1 MIENFNCYLAN
12 PAFLRYESNRDWERV
27 TAIPLHSCFANNL
40 QEIRFESYHG
50 ACFWCSFNAF
60 IFRIVV
66 LQRPEIKTSSS
77 QHNLTVIKV
86 MMTMMIKMVM
96 IMKINMIIDHDD
108 HHWMH
113 ILIGDYVGMHSRKN
127 RIIAV
132 EWKMGK
138 AWKHLKIRKTS
149 SFFINQVLN
158 LFFSRSHA
166 R

>member
-1 MIENFNCYLAN
+1 M
-12 PAFLRYESNRDWERV
+12 
-27 TAIPLHSCFANNL
+27 
-40 QEIRFESYHG
+40 
-50 ACFWCSFNAF
+50 
-60 IFRIVV
+60 

-86 MMTMMIKMVM
+86 MMMMIIIIMVMVMMIMMIM

-138 AWKHLKIRKTS
+138 A
-149 SFFINQVLN
+149 
-158 LFFSRSHA
+158 
-166 R
+166 

>member
-1 MIENFNCYLAN
+1 MPQTILASVETPPPLGQCPNKPGDNFKGASLGAVYCYSSS
-12 PAFLRYESNRDWERV
+12 FLY
-27 TAIPLHSCFANNL
+27 TYNL

-86 MMTMMIKMVM
+86 MMMIIKMVM

-108 HHWMH
+108 HH
-113 ILIGDYVGMHSRKN
+113 
-127 RIIAV
+127 
-132 EWKMGK
+132 
-138 AWKHLKIRKTS
+138 
-149 SFFINQVLN
+149 
-158 LFFSRSHA
+158 
-166 R
+166 